1 LLGFENSTDF
11 DAYWQSLHLPA
22 SDDYENIVGD
32 DKYGEFRDPDIAY
45 QPIIKVT
52 NVSSLTNPSSTPFYY
67 ESSSG
72 KYMQYVNGSWTQV
85 DNSKLDKVLEDKAY
99 IDMPN
104 MTSFNFL
111 NPRNVY
117 IGISAQIKL

>member
-1 LLGFENSTDF
+1 MQFIN
-11 DAYWQSLHLPA
+11 
-22 SDDYENIVGD
+22 DDWVQVE
-32 DKYGEFRDPDIAY
+32 KS
-45 QPIIKVT
+45 KV
-52 NVSSLTNPSSTPFYY
+52 
-67 ESSSG
+67 E
-72 KYMQYVNGSWTQV
+72 KM
-85 DNSKLDKVLEDKAY
+85 LEDKAY

>member
-1 LLGFENSTDF
+1 MGFEDNQDFTD
-11 DAYWQSLHLPA
+11 YWQSLHLPA

-32 DKYGEFRDPDIAY
+32 DRYGEFRETGIKY

-52 NVSSLTNPSSTPFYY
+52 NVSSLNNPSTIPFYY

-85 DNSKLDKVLEDKAY
+85 DNSKLEKVLEDKAY

-117 IGISAQIKL
+117 IGISAQIKF